1 MKLIKSKDSTV
12 NVVVTAI
19 LGNSIIGL
27 AKFFGWFV
35 TGSPS
40 MLAEAIHSVAD
51 TSNQFLLFVGIKH
64 GEKKATRDF
73 PWGRSQARYIWNLI
87 SAVGIFFVGFGVTA
101 YHGVSS
107 LLADNPSP
115 QNLNLVVVSVLV
127 FAFLIEGYVF
137 LMAFKEVNEKRGDKT
152 FMEYFKTNDDPT
164 AIAVLLED
172 GIAVLGVFIA
182 FVGIGLSQILN
193 THWPDAVGAILIAI
207 LLGIMAI
214 VLAFANTRLL
224 LGSSAPEED
233 ELEIKDFIESLSEV
247 EKVIALKTHVVGPGK
262 IKLSVEIE
270 FHGGEFLDRE
280 QISRDAEKI
289 KSGKEEP
296 VQILVETAERMVRV
310 IGNRINS
317 LEAKLYEQFPS
328 LIAIDL
334 EVN

>member
-1 MKLIKSKDSTV
+1 MKPKDNTLK
-12 NVVVTAI
+12 VVVTAI
-19 LGNSIIGL
+19 LGNGIIAI
-27 AKFFGWFV
+27 AKFFAWFV

-51 TSNQFLLFVGIKH
+51 TSNQFLLFVGVKH

-73 PWGRSQARYIWNLI
+73 PWGKSQARYIWNLI

-101 YHGVSS
+101 YHGISS
-107 LLADNPSP
+107 LLSEGQAP
-115 QNLNLVVVSVLV
+115 QSFNLIIIAVLL
-127 FAFLIEGYVF
+127 FAFVVEGYVF
-137 LMAFKEVNEKRGDKT
+137 LMALKEVNIKREEKS
-152 FMEYFKTNDDPT
+152 FVEYFKVNDDPT

-172 GIAVLGVFIA
+172 GVAVLGVFLA
-182 FVGIGLSQILN
+182 FAGIGLSQLLDA
-193 THWPDAVGAILIAI
+193 HWPDAVAAILIAV
-207 LLGIMAI
+207 LLGFMAV

-233 ELEIKDFIESLSEV
+233 ELEIKDFLESLSEV
-247 EKVIALKTHVVGPGK
+247 EKVIALKTQVVGPGK

-270 FHGGEFLDRE
+270 FHGGAFINKA

-289 KSGKEEP
+289 NSGKEAA
-296 VQILVETAERMVRV
+296 VQVLVETAERMVRV
-310 IGNRINS
+310 IGNRINAIES
-317 LEAKLYEQFPS
+317 KLYTQFPD